1 MQEFFIPSK
10 MSNSS
15 QHGDAFTFLTQMK
28 DNETEILNNKE
39 IVHETVISSGPY
51 TYISTFCIT

>member
-1 MQEFFIPSK
+1 MKESFIPSE

-15 QHGDAFTFLTQMK
+15 SHGDTLTFMTQMK

-39 IVHETVISSGPY
+39 IVHETVIFSGPY
-51 TYISTFCIT
+51 IYISTFCIT